1 MEIREFYKDKTIF
14 ITGTT
19 GFVGKVVLEKI
30 LRTLSDFKRIYIMVR
45 QKKGMSNLQRLEE
58 IFSSEIFNPLFKLN
72 PQLKQDWKLR
82 VFPIAGDLTMNGLGL
97 SQEHRETIINEVDV
111 IINCAASVNFDDP
124 LLEALGINYFGSLR
138 MLDLAQSCK
147 NIKVFTHVSTAYVN
161 SNR

>member
-1 MEIREFYKDKTIF
+1 MEIRGFYKDKTIF

-30 LRTLSDFKRIYIMVR
+30 LRSLSDFKRIYIMVR
-45 QKKGMSNLQRLEE
+45 PKKGMSNLQRLEE
-58 IFSSEIFNPLFKLN
+58 IFSSEIFNLLFKLN

-97 SQEHRETIINEVDV
+97 SQEHRETIIQEVDI

-138 MLDLAQSCK
+138 MLDLAQNCK
-147 NIKVFTHVSTAYVN
+147 NL
-161 SNR
+161 